1 MRGRL
6 YILALALGLCCGI
19 GSYAQSDA
27 MLLELPVHEDSVVR
41 SDPHKLYH
49 LVRNQLRGRCRYYP
63 ECVEFFRL
71 AWHELGPF
79 ESVLATADRLTRC
92 SQIGTLYYP
101 NALKG
106 RDALIHEGVEAYKIG
121 CGRLIPAVS
130 IPVPASSLHGSRFIS
145 EDFSFIEHLLAQER
159 SADAALYLDRTPFHP
174 SDTLSF
180 LKAVSSYDMRDFATA
195 VGEFSRIGSGSVY
208 ADGAAL
214 LGAVSYAGLGD
225 YDSALKSAVNYTGS
239 DTELKDFT
247 LASLYLLDGDRCG
260 YEIHRNAFT
269 YSDFTLSAGEKSLDR
284 IYSER
289 YETKRKSPLLAAAAS
304 ALFPGLGKVYAGRL
318 DEGVAAFIT
327 VGVLGAF
334 TANCWVKNGLSD
346 WRTIAFGS
354 LTSISYLGNIYGSY
368 FSVGIYNN
376 MLSNV
381 QNATILFNLHIPVR
395 QYSVSR

>member
-27 MLLELPVHEDSVVR
+27 MLPELPVQEDSVVR
-41 SDPHKLYH
+41 SDPHKFYH

-71 AWHELGPF
+71 AWRELGPF

-101 NALKG
+101 DALKG
-106 RDALIHEGVEAYKIG
+106 RDGLIHEGVEAYKPG
-121 CGRLIPAVS
+121 WSRPAAAVS
-130 IPVPASSLHGSRFIS
+130 IPVPVSVPGTRFITQ
-145 EDFSFIEHLLAQER
+145 DVAFVEHLIDQER
-159 SADAALYLDRTPFHP
+159 GTDAALYLGRTGFHP

-180 LKAVSSYDMRDFATA
+180 LRALSYYDMRAFAA
-195 VGEFSRIGSGSVY
+195 AAGEFSRIGSDSAY

-225 YDSALKSAVNYTGS
+225 YDSALKSAASYTGQY
-239 DTELKDFT
+239 TELKDFT
-247 LASLYLLDGDRCG
+247 LASLYLLDGDRQS
-260 YEIHRNAFT
+260 YEIQQNAFT
-269 YSDFTLSAGEKSLDR
+269 YSDFTLSAGEKALDG
-284 IYSER
+284 IYHER
-289 YETKRKSPLLAAAAS
+289 YETGSKSPLLAAAAS
-304 ALFPGLGKVYAGRL
+304 ALIPGLGKAYAGRL
-318 DEGVAAFIT
+318 DEGVAAFMT

-334 TANCWVKNGLSD
+334 TANCWVKNGPSD
-346 WRTIAFGS
+346 WRTVAFGS
-354 LTSISYLGNIYGSY
+354 LASLFYLGNIYGSY

-395 QYSVSR
+395 QHSVSR

>member
-27 MLLELPVHEDSVVR
+27 VLLERPVQEDSVVR
-41 SDPHKLYH
+41 SDPHKFYH

-101 NALKG
+101 DALKTREG
-106 RDALIHEGVEAYKIG
+106 LIPEGVEAYKAG
-121 CGRLIPAVS
+121 WSRPVTTAS
-130 IPVPASSLHGSRFIS
+130 IPVSTSVPGTRFIS
-145 EDFSFIEHLLAQER
+145 QDVAFVEHLIAQER
-159 SADAALYLDRTPFHP
+159 GADAVLYLDRTGFCP

-180 LKAVSSYDMRDFATA
+180 LKAVSSYDMRDFAA
-195 VGEFSRIGSGSVY
+195 AAGEFSRIGADSPY

-214 LGAVSYAGLGD
+214 LGAISYAGLGD
-225 YDSALKSAVNYTGS
+225 YDSALESASNYTGPE
-239 DTELKDFT
+239 TELKDFT
-247 LASLYLLDGDRCG
+247 LASLYLLNGDKSG
-260 YEIHRNAFT
+260 YEIQRNAFT
-269 YSDFTLSAGEKSLDR
+269 YSDFTLSAGEKALDG
-284 IYSER
+284 IYHER
-289 YETKRKSPLLAAAAS
+289 YETKSKSPLLAAAAS
-304 ALFPGLGKVYAGRL
+304 ALVPGLGKAYAGRL
-318 DEGVAAFIT
+318 DEGVAAFMT

-334 TANCWVKNGLSD
+334 TANYWVKNGPSD
-346 WRTIAFGS
+346 WKTIAFGS
-354 LTSISYLGNIYGSY
+354 LASLFYLGNIYGSY

-395 QYSVSR
+395 QHSVSR